1 MVGVPHIDH
10 AREDKLR
17 QLIDRI
23 IAGIEPSV
31 FPNAYGVRFVPV
43 RLPGNDS
50 DIGNSVLHYLYN
62 IAVGLVIYSKAR
74 AFKAKAKAKARSS
87 RPRPENPKAKAKAK
101 KVGLKAKAKD

>member
-62 IAVGLVIYSKAR
+62 MAVGLVIYCKAR
-74 AFKAKAKAKARSS
+74 AFKAKTKARSS